1 MRRSR
6 MIRRIVVLAIT
17 VLAFGCGAQK
27 PAPVAQSEDEAEE
40 GTVSFIDTVWR
51 VSDSPGVA
59 RGTLYVFLSDGT
71 LVITSRNSK
80 PMLGTWKG
88 IGYSLTMVEDGIEY
102 PTEVMSLT
110 KDEFKIAS
118 KNPGGRLE
126 ITMVRADDP
135 NAPAAQ

>member
-1 MRRSR
+1 
-6 MIRRIVVLAIT
+6 MIRPLAMLVVSL
-17 VLAFGCGAQK
+17 LAFGCAPN
-27 PAPVAQSEDEAEE
+27 PAPVAQPHDDEAEE
-40 GTVSFIDTVWR
+40 ATVSFIDKVWR

-88 IGYSLTMVEDGIEY
+88 VGYSLTMVEEGIEY
-102 PTEVMSLT
+102 PTDVMSLT
-110 KDEFKIAS
+110 QNEFKIAS

-135 NAPAAQ
+135 NAPAAK